1 MTILN
6 LISNNNFITLN
17 KDLIKAIGLEEAILL
32 GELASEYD
40 YWNKQEL
47 LENGYFYSTIENI
60 EEHTTL
66 SEYKQRKALNSLKD
80 QGLIDI
86 KIKGL
91 PAKRFIK
98 INEELVLEKLKINT
112 LKNLRTSS
120 EKIKE
125 LVPEKLK
132 GNKNINNKN
141 INNKNIKKEYIDK
154 SNQLANADSFA
165 QSQEYLNNINQNIN
179 KVTLFYEQN
188 IGLLSPFILE
198 EIEEYQSQIPDDM
211 IIEAIKRAVETGKR
225 NWKYTKGIINNWI
238 SQGIKTLAEV
248 QQNDEAFKKAKEQKQ
263 ARNIIETPEQE
274 KERLLKEQEEY
285 LKRKAEREQKE
296 AKKRA
301 KEEDAKAKEAQ
312 SMQSEQNKKVDNV
325 EAINKI
331 KNILKQS
338 NNS

>member
-1 MTILN
+1 MAQKRMFDKIITNDDNFLEMPNSTQALYFHLSMNADDDGFVNNWKSIMKITGTKEDDLKI
-6 LISNNNFITLN
+6 LISKSYLIPFDSGIIVIKHWRINNYLRGDRYRPTQFQKEFNM
-17 KDLIKAIGLEEAILL
+17 
-32 GELASEYD
+32 
-40 YWNKQEL
+40 
-47 LENGYFYSTIENI
+47 LENHENKAYQLKSEWSTTGIPMVNPDKNRIDKNREEEN
-60 EEHTTL
+60 
-66 SEYKQRKALNSLKD
+66 S
-80 QGLIDI
+80 
-86 KIKGL
+86 
-91 PAKRFIK
+91 
-98 INEELVLEKLKINT
+98 
-112 LKNLRTSS
+112 
-120 EKIKE
+120 
-125 LVPEKLK
+125 
-132 GNKNINNKN
+132 
-141 INNKNIKKEYIDK
+141 IDK

-165 QSQEYLNNINQNIN
+165 QSQKYLNNINQDIN
-179 KVTLFYEQN
+179 KATLFYEQN

-312 SMQSEQNKKVDNV
+312 SMQSEQNKKVDNA
-325 EAINKI
+325 EAINRI
-331 KNILKQS
+331 KNILKKS